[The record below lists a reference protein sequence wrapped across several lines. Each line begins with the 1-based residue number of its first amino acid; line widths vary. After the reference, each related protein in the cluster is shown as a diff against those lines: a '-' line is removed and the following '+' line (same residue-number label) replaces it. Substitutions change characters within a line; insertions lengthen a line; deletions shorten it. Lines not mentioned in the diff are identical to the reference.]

1 MHNIYFNSDKFEWVI
16 IEMIIFL
23 DKNPIVDI
31 LCNVIILALNTMIFW
46 EFSKEKSK
54 QIWKEHKETY
64 FNICYIC
71 LQIDFPK
78 FLSSIYPI
86 SNFGEIGF
94 THKAVL

>member
-1 MHNIYFNSDKFEWVI
+1 MHSIHFNSDKFERVI
-16 IEMIIFL
+16 IEMFF

-31 LCNVIILALNTMIFW
+31 LCNIIILALNTMIFR

-54 QIWKEHKETY
+54 QKWKEHKDTY
-64 FNICYIC
+64 FNIC
-71 LQIDFPK
+71 LQINFPK

-94 THKAVL
+94 THKVVL